1 MKSRNRIEGRRGL
14 IIALI
19 LLSLLLIA
27 LVIFAVWKERER
39 TVRLANLTETVTET
53 TPSTAAPETTTATT
67 EPTAAT
73 ELTENETES
82 SATEESSP
90 TEETG
95 ARQPDNSG
103 GQQSEFS
110 GSGGNGASG
119 GNSSVVS
126 STVVSG
132 SSSVATEPQP
142 EVEIKTAQI
151 TCDKYSR
158 FTGQYVEDGS
168 DDLVYDVA
176 AILVTNRSEQFLEIA
191 TFTYQ
196 IDGKNA
202 SFVVTGLP
210 AGHSAWVMEENRITV
225 ADNSAFTYVDVA
237 ASFRDDVVASTS
249 KVSVSADGNMMTVTN
264 NSAGSLEDVYV
275 YYKVRHT
282 DGNYLGG
289 ITYRVDFG
297 TLEAG
302 ASATN
307 LAGHYSEDA
316 EIVRIGWKTE

>member
-1 MKSRNRIEGRRGL
+1 MV
-14 IIALI
+14 

-27 LVIFAVWKERER
+27 LVIFAVSKEMER
-39 TVRLANLTETVTET
+39 TARLANPTET
-53 TPSTAAPETTTATT
+53 TAETTLSAAATETTMAT

-73 ELTENETES
+73 ELTEEETEP
-82 SATEESSP
+82 SATEEPPP

-95 ARQPDNSG
+95 AQQPDNSG
-103 GQQSEFS
+103 GQQSEYS
-110 GSGGNGASG
+110 GSGGNNSG
-119 GNSSVVS
+119 GNSSGGGSSVVS
-126 STVVSG
+126 SVVVSG

-210 AGHSAWVMEENRITV
+210 AGQSAWVMEANRITV
-225 ADNSAFTYVDVA
+225 TDDSAFTYVDVA
-237 ASFRDDVVASTS
+237 TSFRDDVTASTR

-264 NSAGSLEDVYV
+264 NSGGTLEGVYV

-289 ITYRVDFG
+289 ITYRVDIG

-302 ASATN
+302 ASATS

-316 EIVRIGWKTE
+316 EIVRIGWQTE